1 MGSCSQPFLLFRRRD
16 RVDESQYVDIITE
29 EGDWLRIVYEITVG
43 DLLIAAVVS
52 LLVLVLVLNAVLKIL
67 WR

>member
-1 MGSCSQPFLLFRRRD
+1 M
-16 RVDESQYVDIITE
+16 DESQYVDIITE